1 MATKIFRF
9 LGFAFASA
17 DLLMELDG
25 EGRISF
31 SAGATGRLINM
42 EASALQ
48 GRHWQELIAEADHPV
63 VEALLT
69 GLENGARRGPVALS
83 LAEPKDGRPT
93 TISLYAC
100 RLPQL
105 APAVSCAIS
114 TSPLQARSGG
124 VAPTG
129 AYGLH
134 DAESFDALTKGLA
147 ELSNATGADLDIAF
161 VELAGMAALESR
173 DPDQSQILLRNIAGA
188 LRADSYGGLS
198 AARLGEERFALVRE
212 RKSPDRLADHVDA
225 ATTRAGVD
233 QQALTVKTS
242 AVAIDA
248 GNIASEKMLRAL
260 RFAIDDFIDS
270 GMAKQSGGTL
280 ADVFQQQVEETMSR
294 AGAFNALVDERKFKL
309 HYQPIVTLKTGVL
322 HHHEVLVRFA
332 DDTSPFGMIRMAE
345 ELDLVER
352 FDMAMVEAVVDRLTK
367 KDGTDLSLA
376 VNISGR
382 SLMSPSFH
390 EALIRFSSESQAP
403 KQRLM
408 FEVTE
413 SAALT
418 DLSIADR
425 HIQALRLAGYPVCLD
440 DFGSGGAS
448 FPYLKMLTVDLVKID
463 GQYVRELT
471 RSSREGEMIRHLV
484 NMCRSLQVET
494 TAEMVEDFA
503 VAEQLKE
510 LGVDYGQ
517 GFFFGRPQATP
528 KRLEPAASA
537 ESKGFVSRLRG
548 RRRGKTETWG

>member
-1 MATKIFRF
+1 MPTKIFRF

-48 GRHWQELIAEADHPV
+48 GRHWRELISEDDHPV
-63 VEALLT
+63 VEALLA
-69 GLENGARRGPVALS
+69 GLDTGARRGPVALS
-83 LAEPKDGRPT
+83 LAEPRDGRPT
-93 TISLYAC
+93 AISLYAC

-114 TSPLQARSGG
+114 TNPLQARSGG
-124 VAPTG
+124 LTPTG
-129 AYGLH
+129 AHGLH
-134 DAESFDALTKGLA
+134 DAQSFETLTKGLA

-161 VELAGMAALESR
+161 VELAGIAALESAN
-173 DPDQSQILLRNIAGA
+173 PNQSEALLRNIAGA

-212 RKSPDRLADHVDA
+212 RATPDRLADHVGAA
-225 ATTRAGVD
+225 ATRSGVGED
-233 QQALTVKTS
+233 AVTIKTS
-242 AVAIDA
+242 AVAIDTA
-248 GNIASEKMLRAL
+248 NIAGEKMLRAL
-260 RFAIDDFIDS
+260 RFAIDNFIDS
-270 GMAKQSGGTL
+270 GMVKRPGGTL
-280 ADVFQQQVEETMSR
+280 ADVFQQQVQETMSR

-309 HYQPIVTLKTGVL
+309 HYQPIVTLKTGML

-332 DDTSPFGMIRMAE
+332 EDTSPFGMIRMAE

-352 FDMAMVEAVVDRLTK
+352 FDMAMVEAVVDKLLK
-367 KDGTDLSLA
+367 KDGADLHLA
-376 VNISGR
+376 VNVSGR

-390 EALIRFSSESQAP
+390 EALIRFLRERQAP

-418 DLSIADR
+418 DLNIADN
-425 HIQALRLAGYPVCLD
+425 HIQALRLSGYPVCLD

-484 NMCRSLQVET
+484 NMCRSLKVET

-528 KRLEPAASA
+528 KRQEPAPADQKSL
-537 ESKGFVSRLRG
+537 VSRLRG